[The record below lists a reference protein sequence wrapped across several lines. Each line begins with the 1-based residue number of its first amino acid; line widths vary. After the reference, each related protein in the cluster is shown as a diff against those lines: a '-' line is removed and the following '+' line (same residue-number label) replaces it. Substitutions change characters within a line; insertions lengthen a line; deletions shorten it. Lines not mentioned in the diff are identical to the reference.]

1 VIDLPDRETIVRDLA
16 HAKEELDAFSYA
28 VSHDL
33 RAPLRAIEG
42 FSQSL
47 LDDYADKLDG
57 RGQDY
62 LRRVCAAA
70 QRMAQ
75 QIDSL
80 LAFSRVTRHEL
91 QVQTVDLSALARE
104 VATDLARADAGRTVD
119 VVIAPGLSAAAD
131 GRLAKMLLEQ
141 LLGNAWKFTRHVAAA
156 RVEVGAATAGDVR
169 AFFVRDNGAGFN
181 GAYAHKLFRPF
192 QRLHTAAEF
201 PGTGIG
207 LAMVNR
213 IVTRHGGRAWAE
225 GAVGA
230 GATISFTF

>member
-1 VIDLPDRETIVRDLA
+1 MTDLPDHATILRDLA
-16 HAKEELDAFSYA
+16 HAKQELDAFNYA

-47 LDDYADKLDG
+47 LEDYADNLDG

-62 LRRVCAAA
+62 LRRVRAAA

-75 QIDSL
+75 QIDGLLSL
-80 LAFSRVTRHEL
+80 SRVSRHEL
-91 QVQTVDLSALARE
+91 QVHTVDLSAIAGE
-104 VATDLARADAGRTVD
+104 VATDLARADGDRTVD
-119 VVIAPGLSAAAD
+119 VVIAPGLSSAAD
-131 GRLAKMLLEQ
+131 GRLATMLFEQ

-156 RVEVGAATAGDVR
+156 RIEVGAATDDVR

-181 GAYAHKLFRPF
+181 AAYAHKLFRPF
-192 QRLHTAAEF
+192 QRLHTEAEF

-207 LAMVNR
+207 LAMVSR
-213 IVTRHGGRAWAE
+213 IVARHGGRAWAE
-225 GAVGA
+225 GAVDA

>member
-1 VIDLPDRETIVRDLA
+1 MIDLSERATLLRDLA
-16 HAKEELDAFSYA
+16 HAKQELDDFNYS

-33 RAPLRAIEG
+33 RAPLRAIDG

-47 LDDYADKLDG
+47 LEDYADKLDD

-75 QIDSL
+75 QIDGL
-80 LAFSRVTRHEL
+80 LGLSRVSRHEL
-91 QVQTVDLSALARE
+91 QVQAVDLSALARE
-104 VATDLARADAGRTVD
+104 VAADSARADADRTVD

-131 GRLAKMLLEQ
+131 GQLAKILLEQ
-141 LLGNAWKFTRHVAAA
+141 LLGNAWKFTRHVPAA
-156 RVEVGAATAGDVR
+156 RVEVGEVMAGDVR

-181 GAYAHKLFRPF
+181 AAYAHKLFRPF
-192 QRLHTAAEF
+192 RRLHTEAEF

-207 LAMVNR
+207 LATVSR

-230 GATISFTF
+230 GATISFTI